1 MEIHIQILSTFLWEK
16 KEKTIEKRR
25 KRRSKNLNNIIYNEW
40 LYVCVYSAHNTHK
53 HKHTVGKEKKN
64 LTKTELNIIIVVVH
78 IKHECIGLVNTYSSR
93 FFIYFCCWSACWIHS
108 GSWRRSLIILGR

>member
-1 MEIHIQILSTFLWEK
+1 MDIC
-16 KEKTIEKRR
+16 
-25 KRRSKNLNNIIYNEW
+25 
-40 LYVCVYSAHNTHK
+40 VCVYSAHNTHK

-93 FFIYFCCWSACWIHS
+93 FLLLVGLLDSFWFMASFTHHFRPLEYFS
-108 GSWRRSLIILGR
+108 GSLLL

>member
-1 MEIHIQILSTFLWEK
+1 MNVSVEHIQTLNGNSYTNSFHFFMGK

-53 HKHTVGKEKKN
+53 HKHTVGKEKK
-64 LTKTELNIIIVVVH
+64 I
-78 IKHECIGLVNTYSSR
+78 
-93 FFIYFCCWSACWIHS
+93 
-108 GSWRRSLIILGR
+108 